1 MNQNSFFIL
10 ILTVVTGF
18 LLYTPAF
25 PIEGTKPEGHYLNI
39 LVTENNAVYG
49 VTDQRTGD
57 GKYVPVELTGEEKIK
72 VVLNEFAMKDDVTI
86 EMLKPGGENNY
97 IVDIL
102 QTEKKI
108 AIDILKNYLKDKN
121 SLNREKASYVLDII
135 KNTAP

>member
-49 VTDQRTGD
+49 VTDQKTDD
-57 GKYVPVELTGEEKIK
+57 GKYIPVELTGEEKIK
-72 VVLNEFAMKDDVTI
+72 VVLNEFVMKDDVTI
-86 EMLKPGGENNY
+86 AMLKPGGSNKY
-97 IVDIL
+97 VIDIL

-108 AIDILKNYLKDKN
+108 SIDILNNYLKDNN
-121 SLNREKASYVLDII
+121 SLNREKASYLLEII
-135 KNTAP
+135 KNTAL